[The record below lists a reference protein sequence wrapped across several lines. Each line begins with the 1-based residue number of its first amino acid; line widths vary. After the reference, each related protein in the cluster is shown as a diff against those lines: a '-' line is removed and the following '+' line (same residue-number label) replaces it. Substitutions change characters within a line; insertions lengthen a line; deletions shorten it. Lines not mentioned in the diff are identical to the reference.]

1 MYSARKLVW
10 EMTLWLRL
18 GICGRR
24 PRECDLPSWSRPP
37 PGPQAPAAGA
47 FCLRQVDPDTGQK
60 AGLKR
65 WEGRGQARAWAACR
79 GHDPQGQGPALLDA
93 GLWLSLVRL
102 SSLCTEGHGAA
113 GGRQRAHR
121 TGCQAPGDSLEAP
134 GESPRP
140 AEPPAP
146 RRGRRPLLR
155 VAVHHPTSVRGP
167 WRHPHTWPGPS
178 PGDTRLPPPWPCP
191 GRGPRVRDLMAR
203 GSPTGRRGRCRL

>member
-1 MYSARKLVW
+1 MPFSFCAAPPSVYVMSTWNLTGFWNTAGPPVALYSARKLVW

-93 GLWLSLVRL
+93 GLWLWS
-102 SSLCTEGHGAA
+102 G
-113 GGRQRAHR
+113 
-121 TGCQAPGDSLEAP
+121 
-134 GESPRP
+134 
-140 AEPPAP
+140 
-146 RRGRRPLLR
+146 
-155 VAVHHPTSVRGP
+155 
-167 WRHPHTWPGPS
+167 
-178 PGDTRLPPPWPCP
+178 
-191 GRGPRVRDLMAR
+191 
-203 GSPTGRRGRCRL
+203 